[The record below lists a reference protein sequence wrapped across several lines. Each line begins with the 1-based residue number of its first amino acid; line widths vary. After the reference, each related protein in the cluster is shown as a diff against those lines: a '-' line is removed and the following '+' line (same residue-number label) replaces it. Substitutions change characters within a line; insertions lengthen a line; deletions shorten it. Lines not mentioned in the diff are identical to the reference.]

1 MVIPIFGAF
10 VTENILPIVSH
21 EGPAIFPLRVTD
33 SSGFGAINLNP
44 TAFAGGFSR
53 FAIDPIPPRDHA
65 CSFRFVHA
73 MVQAVVVRE
82 GDVKRVLARI

>member
-1 MVIPIFGAF
+1 MVISVFRAF
-10 VTENILPIVSH
+10 VTENILPIISH
-21 EGPAIFPLRVTD
+21 EGATVFPLRVTD

-53 FAIDPIPPRDHA
+53 FAIDPIPPRDHT
-65 CSFRFVHA
+65 CCFRFVHP

-82 GDVKRVLARI
+82 RDVKRVLPRI